1 MDKSGK
7 KKFGAD
13 SIVVGF
19 ALFSMF
25 FGAGNVIFPPYL
37 GFGAGTQWVNGFLFY
52 FIADIGLALFALF
65 TLLKVGGSENI
76 TGRIGSVASN
86 ILMSA
91 IILCIGPMVAI
102 PRTAA
107 TTFEMSVA
115 PLISGVSPVIF
126 SVAFFIVV
134 LLLSIRQSAVIDV
147 VGKVLTPALLIGL
160 LVLIIKGIISP
171 LGSIVNP
178 HVDSS
183 FVIVNGIKSGY
194 QTMDV
199 LVALAFGIII
209 LKSAQ
214 EKGYSDARESS
225 KMIRAAAVIAGV
237 LLLIVYFGLTYL
249 GATSASLFSLGI
261 SRAELVIG
269 IVQRLLGKVGLV
281 IFAVVVV
288 IALIIQLF
296 ALAQA
301 KLDLYPAVLE
311 IKRQRDQR
319 HALLHNTGIE
329 LCYLALM
336 HEKPAGSH
344 GVLIENVSLLIR
356 AYMQRPH
363 KKLAVFNGAVAVL
376 HIHRAR
382 AQGFDLR
389 SGKLNARLVALKD
402 KVIVEGLAV
411 CRDLLC
417 TRLLRHI
424 SSPAFQYILII
435 THFYARKKYI
445 L

>member
-1 MDKSGK
+1 MDKSGR

-76 TGRIGSVASN
+76 TGRVGSVASN

-171 LGSIVNP
+171 LGHIVNP
-178 HVDSS
+178 GVEPS
-183 FVIVNGIKSGY
+183 FVIVSGIKSGY

-199 LVALAFGIII
+199 LAALAFGIII

-214 EKGYSDARESS
+214 EKGYSDERESS
-225 KMIRAAAVIAGV
+225 KMIGTAAVVAGV

-249 GATSASLFSLGI
+249 GATSASLFSLDI

-269 IVQRLLGKVGLV
+269 IVERLLGKAGLV
-281 IFAVVVV
+281 IFAVVVALACMTTAV
-288 IALIIQLF
+288 ALVSSAASFFEKLTKGRLSYRVLVTVICVSSAVISNLGLDRIVAVASPILDIVYPPTLVLIALSWFGDRLSRGV
-296 ALAQA
+296 
-301 KLDLYPAVLE
+301 YRWAV
-311 IKRQRDQR
+311 IG
-319 HALLHNTGIE
+319 ALLASVLSTISLYGVSVPIIDT
-329 LCYLALM
+329 LPLASLGLGWIV
-336 HEKPAGSH
+336 PA
-344 GVLIENVSLLIR
+344 
-356 AYMQRPH
+356 
-363 KKLAVFNGAVAVL
+363 AVFG
-376 HIHRAR
+376 
-382 AQGFDLR
+382 
-389 SGKLNARLVALKD
+389 LVAY
-402 KVIVEGLAV
+402 VIG
-411 CRDLLC
+411 
-417 TRLLRHI
+417 RLRKM
-424 SSPAFQYILII
+424 
-435 THFYARKKYI
+435 RKKS

>member
-1 MDKSGK
+1 MDKTGR

-65 TLLKVGGSENI
+65 TLLRVGGSENI

-160 LVLIIKGIISP
+160 LVLIIRGVISP
-171 LGSIVNP
+171 LGPVVDP
-178 HVDSS
+178 DVDSS

-199 LVALAFGIII
+199 LAALAFGIII

-214 EKGYSDARESS
+214 EKGYSDERESS
-225 KMIRAAAVIAGV
+225 KMIGAAAVIAGV

-249 GATSASLFSLGI
+249 GATSASLFSMDI

-269 IVQRLLGKVGLV
+269 IVQRLLGKTGLV
-281 IFAVVVV
+281 IFAVVVALACMTTAV
-288 IALIIQLF
+288 ALVSSAASFFEKLTKGRLSYAVLVTVICVSSAVISNLGLDRIVAVASPILDIVYPPTLVLIALSWFGDRLSRGVYRWAVIG
-296 ALAQA
+296 ALIASV
-301 KLDLYPAVLE
+301 LSTISLYGVSVPIVNTLPLASLGLGWIVPA
-311 IKRQRDQR
+311 
-319 HALLHNTGIE
+319 
-329 LCYLALM
+329 
-336 HEKPAGSH
+336 
-344 GVLIENVSLLIR
+344 
-356 AYMQRPH
+356 
-363 KKLAVFNGAVAVL
+363 AVFG
-376 HIHRAR
+376 
-382 AQGFDLR
+382 
-389 SGKLNARLVALKD
+389 LVAY
-402 KVIVEGLAV
+402 VIG
-411 CRDLLC
+411 
-417 TRLLRHI
+417 RLRKM
-424 SSPAFQYILII
+424 
-435 THFYARKKYI
+435 RKKS
-445 L
+445 

>member
-115 PLISGVSPVIF
+115 PLISGVSPVVF
-126 SVAFFIVV
+126 SAAFFIVV

-199 LVALAFGIII
+199 LAALAFGIII

-269 IVQRLLGKVGLV
+269 IVERLLGKVGLV
-281 IFAVVVV
+281 IFAVVVALACMTTAV
-288 IALIIQLF
+288 ALVSSAASFFEKLTKGRLSYRVLVTVICVSSAVISNLGLDRIVAVASPILDIVYPPTLVLIALSWFGDRLSRGVYCWAVVG
-296 ALAQA
+296 AL
-301 KLDLYPAVLE
+301 
-311 IKRQRDQR
+311 
-319 HALLHNTGIE
+319 
-329 LCYLALM
+329 
-336 HEKPAGSH
+336 
-344 GVLIENVSLLIR
+344 
-356 AYMQRPH
+356 
-363 KKLAVFNGAVAVL
+363 
-376 HIHRAR
+376 
-382 AQGFDLR
+382 
-389 SGKLNARLVALKD
+389 
-402 KVIVEGLAV
+402 
-411 CRDLLC
+411 
-417 TRLLRHI
+417 I
-424 SSPAFQYILII
+424 SSVLSTLSLYGVSVPIVNTLPLASLGLGWIVPAAGFGIVAYVISRLRKM
-435 THFYARKKYI
+435 RKKS
-445 L
+445 

>member
-178 HVDSS
+178 HIDSS

-199 LVALAFGIII
+199 LAALAFGIII

-281 IFAVVVV
+281 IFAVVVALACMTTAV
-288 IALIIQLF
+288 ALVSSAASFFEKLTKGRLSYAVLVTVICVSSAVISNLGLDRIVAVASPILDIVYPPTLVLIALSWFGDRLSRGVYRWAVIG
-296 ALAQA
+296 ALIASV
-301 KLDLYPAVLE
+301 LSTLSLYGVSVPIVNTLPLASLGLGWIVPA
-311 IKRQRDQR
+311 
-319 HALLHNTGIE
+319 AGFGI
-329 LCYLALM
+329 
-336 HEKPAGSH
+336 
-344 GVLIENVSLLIR
+344 V
-356 AYMQRPH
+356 AYVIGR
-363 KKLAVFNGAVAVL
+363 
-376 HIHRAR
+376 
-382 AQGFDLR
+382 LR
-389 SGKLNARLVALKD
+389 
-402 KVIVEGLAV
+402 EM
-411 CRDLLC
+411 
-417 TRLLRHI
+417 
-424 SSPAFQYILII
+424 
-435 THFYARKKYI
+435 RKKS
-445 L
+445 

>member
-1 MDKSGK
+1 MDKTGR

-76 TGRIGSVASN
+76 TGRVGSVASN

-160 LVLIIKGIISP
+160 LVLIIRGVISP
-171 LGSIVNP
+171 LGPV
-178 HVDSS
+178 VDPGVEPS

-199 LVALAFGIII
+199 LAALAFGIII

-214 EKGYSDARESS
+214 EKGYSDKRESS
-225 KMIRAAAVIAGV
+225 KMIGTAAVVAGV

-249 GATSASLFSLGI
+249 GATSASLFSLDI

-269 IVQRLLGKVGLV
+269 IVERLLGKAGLV
-281 IFAVVVV
+281 IFAVVVALACMTTAV
-288 IALIIQLF
+288 ALVSSAASFFEKLTKGRLSYRVLVTVICVSSAVISNLGLDRIVAVASPILDIVYPPTLVLIALSWFGDRLSRGV
-296 ALAQA
+296 
-301 KLDLYPAVLE
+301 YRWAV
-311 IKRQRDQR
+311 IG
-319 HALLHNTGIE
+319 ALLASVLSTISLYGVSVPIIDT
-329 LCYLALM
+329 LPLA
-336 HEKPAGSH
+336 
-344 GVLIENVSLLIR
+344 SLGLGWIV
-356 AYMQRPH
+356 PS
-363 KKLAVFNGAVAVL
+363 AVFG
-376 HIHRAR
+376 
-382 AQGFDLR
+382 
-389 SGKLNARLVALKD
+389 LVAY
-402 KVIVEGLAV
+402 VIG
-411 CRDLLC
+411 
-417 TRLLRHI
+417 RLRKM
-424 SSPAFQYILII
+424 
-435 THFYARKKYI
+435 RKKS

>member
-199 LVALAFGIII
+199 LAALAFGIII

-249 GATSASLFSLGI
+249 GATSASLFSLDI

-269 IVQRLLGKVGLV
+269 IVERLLGKVGLV
-281 IFAVVVV
+281 IFAVVVALACMTTAV
-288 IALIIQLF
+288 ALVSSAASFFEKLTKGRLSYATLVIIICVFSAVISNLGLDRIVAVASPILDIVYPPTLVLIALSWFGDRLSRGVYCWAVVG
-296 ALAQA
+296 AL
-301 KLDLYPAVLE
+301 
-311 IKRQRDQR
+311 
-319 HALLHNTGIE
+319 
-329 LCYLALM
+329 
-336 HEKPAGSH
+336 
-344 GVLIENVSLLIR
+344 
-356 AYMQRPH
+356 
-363 KKLAVFNGAVAVL
+363 
-376 HIHRAR
+376 
-382 AQGFDLR
+382 
-389 SGKLNARLVALKD
+389 
-402 KVIVEGLAV
+402 
-411 CRDLLC
+411 
-417 TRLLRHI
+417 I
-424 SSPAFQYILII
+424 SSVLSTLSLYGVSVPIVNTLPLASLGLGWIVPAAGFGIVAYVISRLRKM
-435 THFYARKKYI
+435 RKKS
-445 L
+445 

>member
-115 PLISGVSPVIF
+115 PLISGVSPVVF

-199 LVALAFGIII
+199 LAALAFGIII

-269 IVQRLLGKVGLV
+269 IVEQLLGKVGLV
-281 IFAVVVV
+281 IFAVVVALACMTTAV
-288 IALIIQLF
+288 ALVSSAASFFEKLTKGRLSYATLVIIICVSSAVISNLGLDRIVAVASPILDIVYPPTLVLIALSWFGDRLSRGVYRWAVIG
-296 ALAQA
+296 ALIASV
-301 KLDLYPAVLE
+301 LSTLSLYGVSVPIVNTLPLAPLGLGWIVPA
-311 IKRQRDQR
+311 
-319 HALLHNTGIE
+319 AGFGI
-329 LCYLALM
+329 
-336 HEKPAGSH
+336 
-344 GVLIENVSLLIR
+344 V
-356 AYMQRPH
+356 AYVISR
-363 KKLAVFNGAVAVL
+363 
-376 HIHRAR
+376 
-382 AQGFDLR
+382 LR
-389 SGKLNARLVALKD
+389 KM
-402 KVIVEGLAV
+402 
-411 CRDLLC
+411 
-417 TRLLRHI
+417 
-424 SSPAFQYILII
+424 
-435 THFYARKKYI
+435 RKKS
-445 L
+445 

>member
-199 LVALAFGIII
+199 LAALAFGIII

-249 GATSASLFSLGI
+249 GATSASLFSLDI

-269 IVQRLLGKVGLV
+269 IVERLLGKVGLV
-281 IFAVVVV
+281 IFAVVVALACMTTAV
-288 IALIIQLF
+288 ALVSSAASFFEKLTKGRLSYATLVIIICVSSAVISNLGLDRIVAVASPILDIVYPPTLVLIALSWFGDRLSRGVYCWAVVG
-296 ALAQA
+296 AL
-301 KLDLYPAVLE
+301 
-311 IKRQRDQR
+311 
-319 HALLHNTGIE
+319 
-329 LCYLALM
+329 
-336 HEKPAGSH
+336 
-344 GVLIENVSLLIR
+344 
-356 AYMQRPH
+356 
-363 KKLAVFNGAVAVL
+363 
-376 HIHRAR
+376 
-382 AQGFDLR
+382 
-389 SGKLNARLVALKD
+389 
-402 KVIVEGLAV
+402 
-411 CRDLLC
+411 
-417 TRLLRHI
+417 I
-424 SSPAFQYILII
+424 SSVLSTLSLYGVSVPIVNTLPLASLGLGWIVPAAGFGIVAYVISRLRKM
-435 THFYARKKYI
+435 RKKS
-445 L
+445 

>member
-160 LVLIIKGIISP
+160 LVLIIKGSISP
-171 LGSIVNP
+171 LGSIANP

-199 LVALAFGIII
+199 LAALAFGIII

-269 IVQRLLGKVGLV
+269 IVERLLGKVGLV
-281 IFAVVVV
+281 IFAVVVALACMTTAV
-288 IALIIQLF
+288 ALVSSAASFFEKLTKGRLSYATLVIIICVSSAVISNLGLDRIVAVASPILDIVYPPTLVLIALSWFGDRLSRGVYRWAVIG
-296 ALAQA
+296 ALIASV
-301 KLDLYPAVLE
+301 LSTLSLYGVSVPIVNTLPLASLGLGWIVPA
-311 IKRQRDQR
+311 
-319 HALLHNTGIE
+319 AGFGI
-329 LCYLALM
+329 
-336 HEKPAGSH
+336 
-344 GVLIENVSLLIR
+344 V
-356 AYMQRPH
+356 AYVIGR
-363 KKLAVFNGAVAVL
+363 
-376 HIHRAR
+376 
-382 AQGFDLR
+382 LR
-389 SGKLNARLVALKD
+389 
-402 KVIVEGLAV
+402 EM
-411 CRDLLC
+411 
-417 TRLLRHI
+417 
-424 SSPAFQYILII
+424 
-435 THFYARKKYI
+435 RKKS
-445 L
+445 

>member
-199 LVALAFGIII
+199 LAALAFGIII

-249 GATSASLFSLGI
+249 GATSASLFRLGI

-269 IVQRLLGKVGLV
+269 IVERLLGKVGLV
-281 IFAVVVV
+281 IFAVVVALACMTTAV
-288 IALIIQLF
+288 ALVSSAASFFEKLTKGRLSYATLVIIICVSSAVISNLGLDRIVAVASPILDIVYPPTLVLIALSWFGDRLSRGVYRWAVIG
-296 ALAQA
+296 ALIASI
-301 KLDLYPAVLE
+301 LSTLSLYGVSVPIVNTLPLASLGLGWIVPA
-311 IKRQRDQR
+311 
-319 HALLHNTGIE
+319 AGFGI
-329 LCYLALM
+329 
-336 HEKPAGSH
+336 
-344 GVLIENVSLLIR
+344 V
-356 AYMQRPH
+356 AYVISR
-363 KKLAVFNGAVAVL
+363 
-376 HIHRAR
+376 
-382 AQGFDLR
+382 LR
-389 SGKLNARLVALKD
+389 KM
-402 KVIVEGLAV
+402 
-411 CRDLLC
+411 
-417 TRLLRHI
+417 
-424 SSPAFQYILII
+424 
-435 THFYARKKYI
+435 RKKS
-445 L
+445 

>member
-199 LVALAFGIII
+199 LAALAFGIII

-249 GATSASLFSLGI
+249 GATSASLFNLGI

-269 IVQRLLGKVGLV
+269 IVERLLGKTGLV
-281 IFAVVVV
+281 IFAVVVALACMTTAV
-288 IALIIQLF
+288 ALVSSAASFFEKLTKGRLSYRVLVTVICVSSAVISNLGLDRIVAVASPILDIVYPPTLVLIALSWFGDRLSRGVYCWAVVG
-296 ALAQA
+296 ALIASV
-301 KLDLYPAVLE
+301 LSTLSLYGVSVPIVNTLPLASLGLGWIVPA
-311 IKRQRDQR
+311 
-319 HALLHNTGIE
+319 AGFGI
-329 LCYLALM
+329 
-336 HEKPAGSH
+336 
-344 GVLIENVSLLIR
+344 V
-356 AYMQRPH
+356 AYVISR
-363 KKLAVFNGAVAVL
+363 
-376 HIHRAR
+376 
-382 AQGFDLR
+382 LR
-389 SGKLNARLVALKD
+389 KM
-402 KVIVEGLAV
+402 
-411 CRDLLC
+411 
-417 TRLLRHI
+417 
-424 SSPAFQYILII
+424 
-435 THFYARKKYI
+435 RKKS
-445 L
+445 

>member
-115 PLISGVSPVIF
+115 PLISGVSPVVF

-199 LVALAFGIII
+199 LAALAFGIII

-214 EKGYSDARESS
+214 EKGYSDGRESS

-269 IVQRLLGKVGLV
+269 IVQRLLGKTGLV
-281 IFAVVVV
+281 IFAVVVALACMTTAV
-288 IALIIQLF
+288 ALVSSAASFFEKLTKGRLSYATLVIIICVSSAVISNLGLDRIVAVASPILDIVYPPTLVLIALSWFGDRLSRGVYRWAVIG
-296 ALAQA
+296 ALIASV
-301 KLDLYPAVLE
+301 LSTLSLYGVSVPIVNTLPLASLGLGWIVPA
-311 IKRQRDQR
+311 
-319 HALLHNTGIE
+319 AGFGI
-329 LCYLALM
+329 
-336 HEKPAGSH
+336 
-344 GVLIENVSLLIR
+344 V
-356 AYMQRPH
+356 AYVISR
-363 KKLAVFNGAVAVL
+363 
-376 HIHRAR
+376 
-382 AQGFDLR
+382 LR
-389 SGKLNARLVALKD
+389 KM
-402 KVIVEGLAV
+402 
-411 CRDLLC
+411 
-417 TRLLRHI
+417 
-424 SSPAFQYILII
+424 
-435 THFYARKKYI
+435 RKKS
-445 L
+445 